1 MFFERITQKISDLTS
16 PEINTQIEE
25 ILMNS
30 MSNDCEDDKEREEFY
45 RPSEEPPPFEL
56 IQLNL
61 EASVMCL
68 VSKLKLHCGRIGSPA
83 VRIRQPLNSNS
94 IAKYGNPTTPDDE
107 YFSKE
112 KDGK

>member
-1 MFFERITQKISDLTS
+1 
-16 PEINTQIEE
+16 
-25 ILMNS
+25 MNS
-30 MSNDCEDDKEREEFY
+30 MSNDCEDEKEREEFY